1 MGKALNTWLKLTKN
15 LPMSEEVILNI
26 SVAAH
31 FLQSRTE
38 KLCSKFGITGGQYN
52 VLRILKGVYPEGHP
66 RCEIITRMIESSP
79 DITRLIDRLEKQGLV
94 ERIRSKEDRRLS
106 LTRIT
111 SKGLKVLE
119 KMKPQIDKIQR
130 LFTSNL
136 TDEECMKLSNLTEKI
151 YAHLL

>member
-1 MGKALNTWLKLTKN
+1 MGKALNTWLKLKKE
-15 LPMSEEVILNI
+15 LPLDEEAILNI
-26 SVAAH
+26 HVAAH
-31 FLQSRTE
+31 FIQSKTE
-38 KLCSKFGITGGQYN
+38 KLCAKFGITAGQYN
-52 VLRILKGVYPEGHP
+52 VLRILKGIYPQGHP
-66 RCEIITRMIESSP
+66 RCEIITRMIDSSP
-79 DITRLIDRLEKQGLV
+79 DITRLIDRLEKQGFV

-119 KMKPQIDKIQR
+119 KMQPQIDKIQK

-136 TDEECMKLSNLTEKI
+136 TNEECMKLSFLTEKI